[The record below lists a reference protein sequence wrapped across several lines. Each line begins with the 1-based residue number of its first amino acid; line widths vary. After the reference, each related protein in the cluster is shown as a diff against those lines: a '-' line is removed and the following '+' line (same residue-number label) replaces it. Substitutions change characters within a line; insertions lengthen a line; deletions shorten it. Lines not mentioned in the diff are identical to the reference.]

1 MATGGCIWWSNIEPF
16 QRSPTGIWDAILA
29 FSTGHVI
36 ILWKLVWN
44 RKWAIFAII
53 VDRSGHEIWKMSHF
67 GLCTKNGKW
76 AIFAIFVD
84 QSGHE
89 IWQISHFDP
98 WWYSESESSSSES
111 SDRFLKSG
119 LLGIL
124 ATARD
129 NWWHLIKI
137 DNGSQMVGEVKNIRI
152 QTSISGYSHNNIN
165 DRTLGSH
172 RAKKGDY
179 IIIILHHHSH
189 HLMNIPRKRPSQ
201 VLALEEFGTSQK
213 WRKIYAWQWPMYDD
227 VRRQKWV
234 RLVLP

>member
-1 MATGGCIWWSNIEPF
+1 MIINGALAVARITNKWATGGCIWWSNIEPF

-53 VDRSGHEIWKMSHF
+53 VDRAGHEIWKMSHF
-67 GLCTKNGKW
+67 DRCAKNGKW

-98 WWYSESESSSSES
+98 WWLPSESSSES

-129 NWWHLIKI
+129 NTNKRMAGVLT
-137 DNGSQMVGEVKNIRI
+137 GSLYWFFYWRNM
-152 QTSISGYSHNNIN
+152 
-165 DRTLGSH
+165 L
-172 RAKKGDY
+172 KKD
-179 IIIILHHHSH
+179 L
-189 HLMNIPRKRPSQ
+189 
-201 VLALEEFGTSQK
+201 
-213 WRKIYAWQWPMYDD
+213 
-227 VRRQKWV
+227 
-234 RLVLP
+234 